1 MNPIENKAVFQ
12 TLAGIAE
19 NQPLVRIAIKYW
31 WLAIPSGLV
40 MYYRLRKR
48 GGIDLPAVV
57 EDFGFSFG
65 PVIPLIM
72 LSEMLAKN
80 NAPASPV
87 TAAAP
92 IKDAQFQMVTSTSP
106 VTATPQPFPT

>member
-48 GGIDLPAVV
+48 SIDLPAVV
-57 EDFGFSFG
+57 EEFGFSFG

-80 NAPASPV
+80 NTPPVSPV